1 MSDTMV
7 VISSIVTALATT
19 VITIFSWRS
28 YCLSEEIKKST
39 EDQGKREEEFKSQV
53 KDLYQA
59 IVISNVFSG
68 PSCCGELTQAID
80 AFKSQYYK
88 GKFKIFD

>member
-7 VISSIVTALATT
+7 VTSSIVTALATT
-19 VITIFSWRS
+19 AIAIFSWNS
-28 YCLSEEIKKST
+28 YCLSKQIKKAT
-39 EDQGKREEEFKSQV
+39 EDQIKRDEEFKSQI

-59 IVISNVFSG
+59 IVISNVLSG
-68 PSCCGELTQAID
+68 PSSYGALTQAID
-80 AFKSQYYK
+80 AFKSQYK